1 MLTTLNEQFV
11 STNEVMLLKDAD
23 GKVNSVE
30 PDETSPSSTELS
42 AQIFRILRY
51 KETEPCLGDFII
63 NVNEYV
69 RSSISVIST
78 FAPSQGVISFRNEMF
93 LLKQTL
99 VLKCRFHFERC
110 LVTRKANSKSQKLL
124 HFEKKN
130 AEKRILSYLPR
141 IFFSGL
147 SVVVQLFCTHFLKW

>member
-1 MLTTLNEQFV
+1 
-11 STNEVMLLKDAD
+11 MLLKDAD

-42 AQIFRILRY
+42 TQIFRILRY

-69 RSSISVIST
+69 GSSISVIST
-78 FAPSQGVISFRNEMF
+78 FASSQGVISFRNEMF

-124 HFEKKN
+124 HFEKN

-147 SVVVQLFCTHFLKW
+147 SIVVQLFYTHF